1 MKFSHSVPIP
11 STRVDFPRL
20 NHTFPLSKRNVSSG
34 DNTTPG
40 AAACAFTA
48 VRHLSP
54 FIDANLPIATVRM
67 RARSSPPPPPAV
79 RRALMPTLLAALCLF
94 VGSASGALT
103 GTGGICFDSCTY
115 TLRAPR
121 FNDTQSYN
129 GTMPAKSKL
138 IASCESRL
146 HIESLYL
153 CADLHCDLTHRVAG
167 LSDLNHTCQTY
178 MNTSLPPFE
187 IVAHYS
193 DVEIA
198 GLRRL
203 TQEEGVDKTVLN
215 EVVLPADAFYQIW
228 FDTLESV
235 EYTYGYH
242 YRYGFYVIVFWFIV
256 IAIGLASRLVAAI
269 GTLQKQEYAPRTTRG
284 IYRSCAVWLKRYI
297 TVPATFGY
305 RCSQNL
311 GWCTIPPRIQSLTIF
326 AFIAVNAFFCIHG
339 YIVFPGHMYWP
350 LVYHQWWRYVADR
363 TGIISFANFPI
374 IWLFGMRNNL
384 LMWLTGW
391 DFGTYNNFHR
401 WVARVAT
408 LQAVIHSVG
417 YVVLVFDDGGW
428 FYFMSY
434 WKMMF
439 WWAGW
444 AATLGMVGLLVAS
457 VFWMRRKQYELFLIL
472 HILLSILTLITMLG
486 HVSIIPNTYD
496 ILFWVPFYIWIADR
510 VLRMSRTLSFNL
522 RFWNTFALAS
532 YDASSNIVRL
542 SVPYS
547 TSFYEP
553 KPGTYYY
560 LHVLSDKCFW
570 ESHPFTMACT
580 TTNMH
585 VRRKSSCEETPLL
598 VAGEQDQEPMSE
610 VTYEPKRGE
619 PTMTFLIRPYDSF
632 TARLREDTAA
642 AWPHP
647 ARLRVLVEGPYGHTQ
662 PFNQFDDLLFIV
674 GGSGVVVPL
683 AHLAEL
689 AKAESRAR
697 SVKIVWAVRELSFAV
712 DVLRQDFEDAFEG
725 GKLSVDVYVTQNSLA
740 SNSARPDDWPEQIRL
755 LYGRPDV
762 REEVQDAATGAGK
775 ASLAVVAC
783 GPAVMAD
790 DARKSVV
797 EMLDRGWSDIEY
809 FQESFN
815 W

>member
-1 MKFSHSVPIP
+1 M
-11 STRVDFPRL
+11 RA
-20 NHTFPLSKRNVSSG
+20 PLSSSA
-34 DNTTPG
+34 P
-40 AAACAFTA
+40 
-48 VRHLSP
+48 R
-54 FIDANLPIATVRM
+54 
-67 RARSSPPPPPAV
+67 PAV
-79 RRALMPTLLAALCLF
+79 HRALLPTLVAALCLF
-94 VGSASGALT
+94 ANSASALVGS
-103 GTGGICFDSCTY
+103 GGVCFDSCSY

-146 HIESLYL
+146 HITSLYL

-187 IVAHYS
+187 ILANYS
-193 DVEIA
+193 SEEIA

-203 TQEEGVDKTVLN
+203 TQEEGVETTVLN

-228 FDTLESV
+228 VDTLIWVRHWLLLVFLPSL
-235 EYTYGYH
+235 TH
-242 YRYGFYVIVFWFIV
+242 RASFYVIVFWFIV
-256 IAIGLASRLVAAI
+256 IAIGLGSRLVSAI
-269 GTLQKQEYAPRTTRG
+269 GNLQNREHDPRKTPS
-284 IYRSCAVWLKRYI
+284 IHHASALWLKRYI

-311 GWCTIPPRIQSLTIF
+311 GWCTIPPRIQSLTIV
-326 AFIAVNAFFCIHG
+326 AFI
-339 YIVFPGHMYWP
+339 IV
-350 LVYHQWWRYVADR
+350 WRYVADR

-384 LMWLTGW
+384 LMWVTGW

-417 YVVLVFDDGGW
+417 YVVLVLDDGDW
-428 FYFMSY
+428 AYFMSW
-434 WKMMF
+434 WKIMF

-444 AATLGMVGLLVAS
+444 FATLGMVALLVAS
-457 VFWMRRKQYELFLIL
+457 VYWMRRKQYELFLIL

-486 HVSIIPNTYD
+486 HVSIFNGEYD
-496 ILFWVPFYIWIADR
+496 ILFWVPFYIWIGDR
-510 VLRMSRTLSFNL
+510 VLRMARTLSFNL
-522 RFWNTFALAS
+522 KFWNTFALAS
-532 YDASSNIVRL
+532 YDANSNIVRL

-570 ESHPFTMACT
+570 ESHPFTMART

-585 VRRKSSCEETPLL
+585 VRRKSSSEQTPLL

-610 VTYEPKRGE
+610 VVLEPKRGE
-619 PTMTFLIRPYDSF
+619 PSMTFLIRPYDSF
-632 TARLREDTAA
+632 TARLREDAAA
-642 AWPHP
+642 AWPRP
-647 ARLRVLVEGPYGHTQ
+647 AQLRVLVEGPYGHTQ

-689 AKAESRAR
+689 TEAGSKAR
-697 SVKIVWAVRELSFAV
+697 SVKIIWAVRELSFAV
-712 DVLRQDFEDAFEG
+712 DVLRQDFEDAFDS
-725 GKLSVDVYVTQNSLA
+725 GKLSVDIYVTQHSLA
-740 SNSARPDDWPEQIRL
+740 SNTARPDEWPEQVRL
-755 LYGRPDV
+755 LHGRPEV

-797 EMLDRGWSDIEY
+797 EMLGRGWSRIEY
-809 FQESFN
+809 FEESFN

>member
-1 MKFSHSVPIP
+1 M
-11 STRVDFPRL
+11 RA
-20 NHTFPLSKRNVSSG
+20 PLSSSSA
-34 DNTTPG
+34 P
-40 AAACAFTA
+40 
-48 VRHLSP
+48 R
-54 FIDANLPIATVRM
+54 
-67 RARSSPPPPPAV
+67 PAV
-79 RRALMPTLLAALCLF
+79 HRALLPALVAALCLF
-94 VGSASGALT
+94 ANSASALA
-103 GTGGICFDSCTY
+103 GSGGVCFDSCSY

-146 HIESLYL
+146 HITSLYL

-187 IVAHYS
+187 ILANYS
-193 DVEIA
+193 SEEIA

-203 TQEEGVDKTVLN
+203 TQEEGVETTVLN

-228 FDTLESV
+228 VDTLIWVRHWLLLVFLPSL
-235 EYTYGYH
+235 TH
-242 YRYGFYVIVFWFIV
+242 RASFYVIVFWFIV
-256 IAIGLASRLVAAI
+256 IAIGLGSRLVSAI
-269 GTLQKQEYAPRTTRG
+269 GNLQNREHDPRKTPS
-284 IYRSCAVWLKRYI
+284 IYHASALWLKRYI

-311 GWCTIPPRIQSLTIF
+311 GWCTIPPRIQSLTIV
-326 AFIAVNAFFCIHG
+326 AFIIVNTFFCIHG

-350 LVYHQWWRYVADR
+350 KVYHQVWRYVADR

-384 LMWLTGW
+384 LM
-391 DFGTYNNFHR
+391 
-401 WVARVAT
+401 
-408 LQAVIHSVG
+408 SP
-417 YVVLVFDDGGW
+417 DGDW
-428 FYFMSY
+428 AYFMSW
-434 WKMMF
+434 WKVMF

-444 AATLGMVGLLVAS
+444 FATLGMVALLVAS
-457 VFWMRRKQYELFLIL
+457 VYWMRRKQYELFLIL

-486 HVSIIPNTYD
+486 HVSIFNGEYD
-496 ILFWVPFYIWIADR
+496 ILFWVPFYIWIGDR
-510 VLRMSRTLSFNL
+510 VLRMARTLSFNL
-522 RFWNTFALAS
+522 KFWNTFALAS
-532 YDASSNIVRL
+532 YDANSNIVRL

-585 VRRKSSCEETPLL
+585 VRRKSSSEQTPLL

-610 VTYEPKRGE
+610 VVLEPKRGE
-619 PTMTFLIRPYDSF
+619 PSMTFLIRPYDSF
-632 TARLREDTAA
+632 TARLREDAAA
-642 AWPHP
+642 AWPRP
-647 ARLRVLVEGPYGHTQ
+647 AQLRVLVEGPYGHTQ

-689 AKAESRAR
+689 TEAGSKAR
-697 SVKIVWAVRELSFAV
+697 SVKIIWAVRELSFAV
-712 DVLRQDFEDAFEG
+712 DVLRQDFEDAFDS
-725 GKLSVDVYVTQNSLA
+725 GKLSVDIYVTQHSLA
-740 SNSARPDDWPEQIRL
+740 SNTARPDEWPEQVRL
-755 LYGRPDV
+755 LHGRPEV
-762 REEVQDAATGAGK
+762 REEVQDAATGRARPVLPSSRAGR
-775 ASLAVVAC
+775 
-783 GPAVMAD
+783 P
-790 DARKSVV
+790 
-797 EMLDRGWSDIEY
+797 
-809 FQESFN
+809 
-815 W
+815 

>member
-1 MKFSHSVPIP
+1 
-11 STRVDFPRL
+11 
-20 NHTFPLSKRNVSSG
+20 
-34 DNTTPG
+34 
-40 AAACAFTA
+40 
-48 VRHLSP
+48 
-54 FIDANLPIATVRM
+54 M
-67 RARSSPPPPPAV
+67 RAPFASSSSAPRPAV
-79 RRALMPTLLAALCLF
+79 HRALLPTLIAALCLF
-94 VGSASGALT
+94 ANSASALVGS
-103 GTGGICFDSCTY
+103 GGVCFDSCSY
-115 TLRAPR
+115 ALRAPR

-146 HIESLYL
+146 HITSLYL

-178 MNTSLPPFE
+178 MNMSLPPFE
-187 IVAHYS
+187 ILANYS
-193 DVEIA
+193 SDEIA

-203 TQEEGVDKTVLN
+203 TQEESVEKTVLN

-228 FDTLESV
+228 VDTLIWVRRWLLLVFLPSL
-235 EYTYGYH
+235 TH
-242 YRYGFYVIVFWFIV
+242 RASFYVTVFWFIV
-256 IAIGLASRLVAAI
+256 IAIGLGSRLVSAI
-269 GTLQKQEYAPRTTRG
+269 GNLQKREHDPRKTPSIYHAP
-284 IYRSCAVWLKRYI
+284 ALWLKRYI

-326 AFIAVNAFFCIHG
+326 AFIVVNTFFCIHG

-350 LVYHQWWRYVADR
+350 KVYHQVWRYVADR

-384 LMWLTGW
+384 LMWVTGW

-417 YVVLVFDDGGW
+417 YLVLVWDDGDW
-428 FYFMSY
+428 AYFLSW
-434 WKMMF
+434 WKLMF

-444 AATLGMVGLLVAS
+444 FATFGMVALLVAS
-457 VFWMRRKQYELFLIL
+457 VYWMRRKQYELFLIL

-486 HVSIIPNTYD
+486 HVSIFKGEYD
-496 ILFWVPFYIWIADR
+496 ILFWVPFYIWMGDR
-510 VLRMSRTLSFNL
+510 VLRMARTLSFNL
-522 RFWNTFALAS
+522 KFWSTFALAS
-532 YDASSNIVRL
+532 YDADSNIIRL

-580 TTNMH
+580 TANMH
-585 VRRKSSCEETPLL
+585 GRRKSSCEQTPLL
-598 VAGEQDQEPMSE
+598 VTGEQDQEPMSE
-610 VTYEPKRGE
+610 VALEPKRGE
-619 PTMTFLIRPYDSF
+619 PAMTFLIRPYDSF
-632 TARLREDTAA
+632 TARLREDAAA
-642 AWPHP
+642 AWPRP
-647 ARLRVLVEGPYGHTQ
+647 AHLRVLVEGPYGHTQ

-689 AKAESRAR
+689 TEAGSKAR
-697 SVKIVWAVRELSFAV
+697 SVKIIWAVRELSFAV
-712 DVLRQDFEDAFEG
+712 DVLRQDFEDAFDS
-725 GKLSVDVYVTQNSLA
+725 GKLFVDIYVTQHSLA
-740 SNSARPDDWPEQIRL
+740 SNAARPDEWPEQVRL
-755 LYGRPDV
+755 LHGRPDV

-797 EMLDRGWSDIEY
+797 EMLDRGWSKIEY

>member
-1 MKFSHSVPIP
+1 M
-11 STRVDFPRL
+11 RA
-20 NHTFPLSKRNVSSG
+20 PLSSSSSA
-34 DNTTPG
+34 PRP
-40 AAACAFTA
+40 AA
-48 VRHLSP
+48 H
-54 FIDANLPIATVRM
+54 
-67 RARSSPPPPPAV
+67 
-79 RRALMPTLLAALCLF
+79 RALLSMLIAALCLF
-94 VGSASGALT
+94 VNPALALVGS
-103 GTGGICFDSCTY
+103 GGVCFDSCSY

-146 HIESLYL
+146 HITSLYL

-178 MNTSLPPFE
+178 MNSSLPPFE
-187 IVAHYS
+187 ILANYS
-193 DVEIA
+193 SEEIA

-203 TQEEGVDKTVLN
+203 TQEESVETTVLN
-215 EVVLPADAFYQIW
+215 EVVLPADSFYQIW
-228 FDTLESV
+228 ADTLDSV

-242 YRYGFYVIVFWFIV
+242 YRYGLYVIVFWFIV
-256 IAIGLASRLVAAI
+256 IAVGLGSRLISAI
-269 GTLQKQEYAPRTTRG
+269 GNLQKREYNPRNTPS
-284 IYRSCAVWLKRYI
+284 IYHASALWLKRYI

-311 GWCTIPPRIQSLTIF
+311 GWCTIPPRVQSLTIL
-326 AFIAVNAFFCIHG
+326 AFIIVNIFFCVHG
-339 YIVFPGHMYWP
+339 YIIFPDTCM
-350 LVYHQWWRYVADR
+350 WRYVADR

-384 LMWLTGW
+384 LMWVTGW

-408 LQAVIHSVG
+408 VQAVIHSVG
-417 YVVLVFDDGGW
+417 YVVLVFDDGDW
-428 FYFMSY
+428 AYFMSW
-434 WKMMF
+434 WKVMF

-444 AATLGMVGLLVAS
+444 FATFGMVALLVAS
-457 VFWMRRKQYELFLIL
+457 VYWMRRKQYELFLIL

-486 HVSIIPNTYD
+486 HVSIFKGEYD
-496 ILFWVPFYIWIADR
+496 ILFWVPFYSWIGDR
-510 VLRMSRTLSFNL
+510 VLRMARTLSFNL

-532 YDASSNIVRL
+532 YDANSNIIRL
-542 SVPYS
+542 SIPYS

-585 VRRKSSCEETPLL
+585 VQRKSSCEQTPLL

-610 VTYEPKRGE
+610 VALEPKRGE
-619 PTMTFLIRPYDSF
+619 PSMTFLIRPYDSF
-632 TARLREDTAA
+632 TARLREDAAA
-642 AWPHP
+642 AWPRP

-674 GGSGVVVPL
+674 GGSGVVVPV

-689 AKAESRAR
+689 TKAGSRAR
-697 SVKIVWAVRELSFAV
+697 SIKIIWAVRELSFAV
-712 DVLRQDFEDAFEG
+712 DVLRQDFEDAFDS
-725 GKLSVDVYVTQNSLA
+725 GKLSVDIYVTQHSLA
-740 SNSARPDDWPEQIRL
+740 SNAVRPNDWPEQVRL
-755 LYGRPDV
+755 LHGRPDV

-790 DARKSVV
+790 SARKSVV
-797 EMLDRGWSDIEY
+797 EMLDRGWSRIEY